1 MDLVFRTEMVRY
13 LKLPE
18 GEFRLTRLLP
28 ALFVLDKDGKILDTA
43 LDTEEGRFLNVL
55 AERGLLEYR
64 WFGRLE
70 GHGYAVV
77 DKDRITEVVQKLK
90 ETEKF
95 TRAKGS
101 GQEVRVMELEV

>member
-1 MDLVFRTEMVRY
+1 MVRY

-18 GEFRLTRLLP
+18 GEFRLTRMLP
-28 ALFVLDKDGKILDTA
+28 TLFALNRDGKVLDAA
-43 LDTEEGRFLNVL
+43 LDTEEGEFLNVL
-55 AERGLLEYR
+55 AKRGFLEYR

-77 DKDRITEVVQKLK
+77 DKDRIAEVVEKLT